1 MQRQVTALVPCFNEA
16 GRIGL
21 VLEVLTQCPVIDDIV
36 VVNDGSTDNSR
47 EVIAEY
53 PMVRLVDLA
62 HNVGKGGAL
71 RAGMDRV
78 YSPIT
83 FLCDADLVGL
93 TCEHVQAMVG
103 PVLNGEVLMCVGVR
117 EVGGSVVQFLRRHFL
132 PLLAGERVIATNV
145 LREILRSERADG
157 WGIEPYMNFYFELME
172 WKVKKIELRG
182 VRDVETE
189 KKRGV
194 MFWLRRLMFYLKVYV
209 KGFA

>member
-16 GRIGL
+16 DRIGL
-21 VLEVLTQCPVIDDIV
+21 VLEVLARCPVIDDIV

-53 PMVRLVDLA
+53 PMVRLVDLP

-71 RAGMDRV
+71 RAGLDRV

-93 TCEHVQAMVG
+93 TCEHVQTIVG

-117 EVGGSVVQFLRRHFL
+117 EVGGAAVQFLRRHFL
-132 PLLAGERVIATNV
+132 PLFAGERVIATNV
-145 LREILRSERADG
+145 LREVLRSERANG

-172 WKVKKIELRG
+172 WKVKRIDLKG
-182 VRDVETE
+182 VRDVLNI
-189 KKRGV
+189 KKWG
-194 MFWLRRLMFYLKVYV
+194 MGFWLKRLGFYIKVYV